1 MVKQS
6 GFGDEDAQTSTRIP
20 NSMRSNTRCHA
31 LKKKFK
37 VVHKFILY
45 CGALL
50 AISLIIVDIFY
61 LLMTLG

>member
-1 MVKQS
+1 MVLGTKMPRKALA
-6 GFGDEDAQTSTRIP
+6 FL
-20 NSMRSNTRCHA
+20 SMRSNTRCHA

-61 LLMTLG
+61 LLMTLA